1 MTVRLRT
8 PLALLVLAV
17 LTVAALTAGL
27 AVPHRAG
34 ADGDP
39 ASDKLLTQN
48 SFVPYPPNTISPCVA
63 RALTTVTDQTLR
75 AGFAL
80 KVAVI
85 ANAFDMGAVSGL
97 FAQPQRY
104 AVFLASEISF
114 NRKLPVLI
122 VMPAGFGATNAGSP
136 TALSGLR
143 VDARHGSDGL
153 ARSAIAAAV
162 RLAAANGHPVSTP
175 KVSSSCGSKAGGG
188 TSPLIVVGGILG
200 LLAVA
205 FLASSLVGR
214 RQDAADHEAPTG
226 DEVPTR

>member
-1 MTVRLRT
+1 MTAPQRT
-8 PLALLVLAV
+8 PLALLALTLTVLAV
-17 LTVAALTAGL
+17 AGGL
-27 AVPHRAG
+27 AVAPGAG
-34 ADGDP
+34 ADADP
-39 ASDKLLTQN
+39 ASDVLLTQN
-48 SFVPYPPNTISPCVA
+48 RFLPYAPNTVSPCVA
-63 RALTTVTDQTLR
+63 QALTTVTDETLR
-75 AGFAL
+75 TGFPL

-85 ANAFDMGAVSGL
+85 AIAFDMGAVSDL

-122 VMPAGFGATNAGSP
+122 VMPAGFGQTNAGPSN
-136 TALSGLR
+136 ALSGLT

>member
-1 MTVRLRT
+1 MTVRARA
-8 PLALLVLAV
+8 PLALLV
-17 LTVAALTAGL
+17 AALTVL
-27 AVPHRAG
+27 ALMALSPPHRAN

-39 ASDKLLTQN
+39 ASDVLPSQN
-48 SFVPYPPNTISPCVA
+48 TFTPYAPNAVSPCVA
-63 RALTTVTDQTLR
+63 RALTTVTDETLR
-75 AGFAL
+75 AGFPL

-85 ANAFDMGAVSGL
+85 AAPFDLVNVSGL
-97 FAQPQRY
+97 FGQPQRY
-104 AVFLASEISF
+104 AGFLLSEISF
-114 NRKLPVLI
+114 NNNKLALLV
-122 VMPAGFGATNAGSP
+122 VMPAGFGQANAGPP
-136 TALSGLR
+136 TALAGLT
-143 VDARHGSDGL
+143 VDARHGGDGL

-188 TSPLIVVGGILG
+188 TPPLIVVGGILG

-214 RQDAADHEAPTG
+214 RQDAADPEAPTG